1 MQKAASPR
9 ETLSIAD
16 ATAIIVGMVVG
27 VGIFKTPSIVAASA
41 GSEGMLIL
49 FWFAGG
55 IASLIG
61 ALGYAELASTHPH
74 AGGDYHYLSKAFG
87 KIPAFFYGW
96 GRLSVIQTGSI
107 VMVAFIIGDYASE
120 ILFLGAYSTSLYA
133 AAAVVVLTAL
143 NVAGLRQSKVTQ
155 KALIGL
161 IVLGLAGIAVC
172 GFWLGEPRSAA
183 PAGPLIPE
191 SAALGTAMIFVL
203 LTYGGWNE
211 AAFLSAEVKS
221 PRQNMVKVLLLSI
234 AVVTVIYVLVN
245 LALLKGLGLSD
256 MASSSTVMADLMR
269 RIFGELGARF
279 VSILILAACLST
291 MNAAVIT
298 GARTAYAV
306 GQDYPVLGFLGHWH
320 GRRHTP
326 VNALLFQGGVALLLV
341 ALGTS
346 TRSGFVVMVEY
357 TAPVFWL
364 FFLMVGVSVFLLRTM
379 RSPGENAF
387 VVPFFPVIP
396 AVFCLICLYMLY
408 SSLVYT
414 GLGAIIGMGVLASGI
429 PLLVLNQKRRAIGQ
443 AGDETQEKE
452 Y

>member
-1 MQKAASPR
+1 MHKTVGPA

-16 ATAIIVGMVVG
+16 ATAIIVGMMVG
-27 VGIFKTPSIVAASA
+27 IGIFKTPSIVAASA

-49 FWFAGG
+49 FWLAGG
-55 IASLIG
+55 IASFIG
-61 ALGYAELASTHPH
+61 ALCYAELTSAYPH

-87 KIPAFFYGW
+87 PTPAFFYGW

-120 ILFLGAYSTSLYA
+120 ILFLGPYSTSLYA
-133 AAAVVVLTAL
+133 AAAVVALTAL

-161 IVLGLAGIAVC
+161 ILLGLAGIAVC

-183 PAGPLIPE
+183 TAGPLIPE

-221 PRQNMVKVLLLSI
+221 PRKNMVKVLLLSI
-234 AVVTVIYVLVN
+234 AVVTVIYAVVN
-245 LALLKGLGLSD
+245 LALLNGLGLSD
-256 MASSSTVMADLMR
+256 MASSSAVMADLMR
-269 RIFGELGARF
+269 RAVGDGGARF
-279 VSILILAACLST
+279 VSFLILLACLST

-306 GQDYPVLGFLGHWH
+306 GRDHPVLGFLGRWH
-320 GRRHTP
+320 GRKHTP
-326 VNALLFQGGVALLLV
+326 VNALLFQGGAALLLV
-341 ALGTS
+341 ALGAS
-346 TRSGFVVMVEY
+346 TRRGFVSMVEY

-364 FFLMVGVSVFLLRTM
+364 FFLMVGLSVFVLRGL
-379 RSPGENAF
+379 RSPGETAF
-387 VVPFFPVIP
+387 VVPFFPVTP
-396 AVFCLICLYMLY
+396 AVFCVICLYMLY
-408 SSLVYT
+408 SALIYT
-414 GLGAIIGMGVLASGI
+414 GLGAIIGLGVLASGI
-429 PLLVLNQKRRAIGQ
+429 PLLMLNQKRRAIGH
-443 AGDETQEKE
+443 AEDETQEKE
-452 Y
+452 P

>member
-1 MQKAASPR
+1 MQKTAKPR

-16 ATAIIVGMVVG
+16 ATAIIVGMMVG
-27 VGIFKTPSIVAASA
+27 IGIFKTPSIVAASA

-49 FWFAGG
+49 FWLAGG
-55 IASLIG
+55 IASFIG
-61 ALGYAELASTHPH
+61 ALCYAELTSAYPH

-87 KIPAFFYGW
+87 PTPAFFYGW

-120 ILFLGAYSTSLYA
+120 ILFLGPYSTSLYA
-133 AAAVVVLTAL
+133 AAAVVALTAL

-183 PAGPLIPE
+183 TAGPLIPE

-221 PRQNMVKVLLLSI
+221 PRKNMVKVLLLSI
-234 AVVTVIYVLVN
+234 AVVTVIYAVVN
-245 LALLKGLGLSD
+245 LALLNGLGLSD
-256 MASSSTVMADLMR
+256 MASSSAVMADLMR
-269 RIFGELGARF
+269 RAVGDGGARF
-279 VSILILAACLST
+279 VSFLILLACLST

-306 GQDYPVLGFLGHWH
+306 GRDHPVLGFLGRWH
-320 GRRHTP
+320 GRKHTP
-326 VNALLFQGGVALLLV
+326 VNALLFQGCGAFAGGAGRLDAQWVCQYGGIYRAGLLVVLSDGRFVCFCAARFAVSRRNRLRRSFLPCNAGCLLPDLSLHALLGSDLH
-341 ALGTS
+341 
-346 TRSGFVVMVEY
+346 RSWGDHRF
-357 TAPVFWL
+357 
-364 FFLMVGVSVFLLRTM
+364 GGSGKRNSSVDTK
-379 RSPGENAF
+379 SK
-387 VVPFFPVIP
+387 
-396 AVFCLICLYMLY
+396 
-408 SSLVYT
+408 T
-414 GLGAIIGMGVLASGI
+414 
-429 PLLVLNQKRRAIGQ
+429 
-443 AGDETQEKE
+443 AGDRPCRR
-452 Y
+452 